1 MRGTTG
7 QARLGRLGGG
17 WSGLAWKLLLA
28 AGILLLMSVGSPLSW
43 AVTWGFLNPIPAT
56 LILWGGLVVGIAS
69 SNLFEGDLP
78 LRIAWGALAVGA
90 YGALVIPGVLIGPDK
105 MAQALGPV
113 TALTLAAHLG
123 RRDLPRALRDWA
135 FVMALA
141 IYAGLGVQ
149 AMWHVINS
157 FGNRAGPLVF
167 LAAVVLPPLVFEGAQ
182 LVLRRIGVFREGL
195 LASAFALLLAT
206 AVAVSVVSAT
216 MLNVSTALP
225 WRIVFALAAGVLIGG
240 ALLIGLA
247 TRLLVAA
254 ASGAL
259 AARGSGRGTT
269 FGRALVELSHEPV
282 IISLVVYIPLLF
294 LSVVGAP

>member
-7 QARLGRLGGG
+7 QARLGRLGVG

-28 AGILLLMSVGSPLSW
+28 AGILFLMSVGSPISW
-43 AVTWGFLNPIPAT
+43 AITWGILNPIPAT

-90 YGALVIPGVLIGPDK
+90 YGALVVPGVLIGPDK
-105 MAQALGPV
+105 MAQALGPI

-141 IYAGLGVQ
+141 IYAGLGIQ
-149 AMWHVINS
+149 AMWHVVNS

-167 LAAVVLPPLVFEGAQ
+167 LAAVVLPPLVFEGAL
-182 LVLRRIGVFREGL
+182 LVLRRVGALRDGL
-195 LASAFALLLAT
+195 IAHAAALLLAT
-206 AVAVSVVSAT
+206 AVSVAVVSST
-216 MLNVSTALP
+216 MLHASTDTS
-225 WRIVFALAAGVLIGG
+225 WRVIFALAAGVLIGG
-240 ALLIGLA
+240 AMLVGVA
-247 TRLLVAA
+247 TRPLVAA

-269 FGRALVELSHEPV
+269 FGRALVELSHEPI

-294 LSVVGAP
+294 LSVVGTP

>member
-1 MRGTTG
+1 MRSTTG

-28 AGILLLMSVGSPLSW
+28 AVILLLMSIGSPLSW
-43 AVTWGFLNPIPAT
+43 AMAWGILNPIPAT

-90 YGALVIPGVLIGPDK
+90 YGALVIPGVLVGPDK
-105 MAQALGPV
+105 LAQALGPV

-141 IYAGLGVQ
+141 VYAGLGVQ
-149 AMWHVINS
+149 AMWNVINS

-167 LAAVVLPPLVFEGAQ
+167 LAAVVLPPLVFEGAL
-182 LVLRRIGVFREGL
+182 LVLRRVGGLRDSL
-195 LASAFALLLAT
+195 LAYGAALLLAT
-206 AVAVSVVSAT
+206 SVSVAVVSAT
-216 MLNVSTALP
+216 MLNVSTELP
-225 WRIVFALAAGVLIGG
+225 WRIVFGLAAGILIGG
-240 ALLIGLA
+240 ALLVGLA
-247 TRLLVAA
+247 TRPLVAA
-254 ASGAL
+254 ASGSL
-259 AARGSGRGTT
+259 AARGRGTN
-269 FGRALVELSHEPV
+269 FGRALVELSHEP
-282 IISLVVYIPLLF
+282 ILISLVVYIPLLF